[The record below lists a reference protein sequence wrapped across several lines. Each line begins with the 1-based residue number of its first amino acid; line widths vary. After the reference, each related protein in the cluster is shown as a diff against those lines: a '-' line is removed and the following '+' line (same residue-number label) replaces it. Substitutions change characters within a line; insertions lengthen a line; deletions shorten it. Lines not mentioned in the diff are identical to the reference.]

1 MNQLRLLEIK
11 TVLSGSPDLDREI
24 SVAAPTSPVLFFN
37 HSYFRVHFPVTSD
50 RKYID

>member
-24 SVAAPTSPVLFFN
+24 SVAAPTSPVLFF
-37 HSYFRVHFPVTSD
+37 SIILISEFTFQ
-50 RKYID
+50 